1 MLQRDHPYDITLILH
16 IFGPPFHCPKSLNL
30 SSRFLTTPSPPHL
43 GIAPNLTS
51 QAGKRLS
58 TPISNLQT
66 GICFSHPSSY
76 AFHPP
81 PRSRGRCRHG
91 RALVRASPHAAPPR
105 PQSASCLSFTLST
118 ASGVPPSSF
127 PPPKA
132 VVNGEPRK
140 TEVFL
145 EAGVAGTPI
154 GSALTH
160 QPSFCRKVPFGND
173 HHFPRHR

>member
-1 MLQRDHPYDITLILH
+1 MTSRKFYTFLDPLFTVPSHPTY
-16 IFGPPFHCPKSLNL
+16 L
-30 SSRFLTTPSPPHL
+30 SYRHVFWQPPSPPHL
-43 GIAPNLTS
+43 WIAPNLTS
-51 QAGKRLS
+51 QVRRRLS
-58 TPISNLQT
+58 THISNLQT

-81 PRSRGRCRHG
+81 PHSRGRCRHG

-105 PQSASCLSFTLST
+105 PQSASCLSSTLST

-145 EAGVAGTPI
+145 EAGVAGPPI

-160 QPSFCRKVPFGND
+160 QSSFCRKVPFGND